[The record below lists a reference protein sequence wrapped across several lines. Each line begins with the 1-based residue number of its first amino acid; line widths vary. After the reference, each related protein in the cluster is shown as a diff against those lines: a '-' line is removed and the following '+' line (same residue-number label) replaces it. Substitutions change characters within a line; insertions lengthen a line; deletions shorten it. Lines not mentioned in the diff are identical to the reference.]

1 MILTK
6 LFILLAVLLTV
17 CIGLIIIAALTNDIT
32 LFQATVV
39 GYMIVAVLLT
49 IKFIKL

>member
-32 LFQATVV
+32 LFHATIVS
-39 GYMIVAVLLT
+39 YIIVAVLLT

>member
-17 CIGLIIIAALTNDIT
+17 CIGLIVMAALTNDIT
-32 LFQATVV
+32 LFHATIVSYV
-39 GYMIVAVLLT
+39 IVAVLLT